1 MNADSCASQISRMI
15 RTFMLLTAS
24 STLAL
29 SCGRLVLDS
38 QQFISLVKMAKAVSY
53 AGFFYIQVKSG
64 TLFDNIIITD
74 DPALAKKFAED
85 TWAKHK
91 EVCFSFCNTHHC
103 LMVDP
108 TCTNY
113 DEFDRL
119 RRLLLTRL
127 RRRRKMR

>member
-1 MNADSCASQISRMI
+1 
-15 RTFMLLTAS
+15 
-24 STLAL
+24 
-29 SCGRLVLDS
+29 
-38 QQFISLVKMAKAVSY
+38 MAKAVSY

-113 DEFDRL
+113 DEFWQAEKAAFDEAEKKKEEEVIF
-119 RRLLLTRL
+119 LTH
-127 RRRRKMR
+127 KTFCAEG

>member
-38 QQFISLVKMAKAVSY
+38 QQLISLVKMAKAVSY

-85 TWAKHK
+85 TWGKHK
-91 EVCFSFCNTHHC
+91 EVCFSFCNPHH
-103 LMVDP
+103 
-108 TCTNY
+108 
-113 DEFDRL
+113 
-119 RRLLLTRL
+119 
-127 RRRRKMR
+127 